1 MDGGGRSARPV
12 SPSADE
18 EAARLA
24 REQYREAGVPLLD
37 ADPLIAPYLTDGEH
51 LLGCR
56 ETATVARVDEAGQAA
71 VRAAGPLYVTDRRLL
86 HLADEVTSLDLTDVI
101 ELAMADD
108 RILITLAGARGVMLD
123 VEDPRQFRVLVAAA
137 KNQLRAA

>member
-1 MDGGGRSARPV
+1 MDGEGRPARPV

-24 REQYREAGVPLLD
+24 RDQYREAGIPLLD
-37 ADPLIAPYLTDGEH
+37 ADPLVGPYLTDGEH

-56 ETATVARVDEAGQAA
+56 ETATLARVDEAGQAA
-71 VRAAGPLYVTDRRLL
+71 IRADGPLYVTDRRLL
-86 HLADEVTSLDLTDVI
+86 HLADEVTSLDLGDVI

-108 RILITLAGARGVMLD
+108 RILVTLAGARGVMLD
-123 VEDPRQFRVLVAAA
+123 VAEPRQFRVLVAAA
-137 KNQLRAA
+137 KNATRVA

>member
-1 MDGGGRSARPV
+1 MIAESDGLRSL
-12 SPSADE
+12 SADE

-24 REQYREAGVPLLD
+24 RDRYREAGIPLLEPD
-37 ADPLIAPYLTDGEH
+37 AAIAPYLADGEH
-51 LLGCR
+51 LLGRR
-56 ETATVARVDEAGQAA
+56 ETAALTRVDDDGQSALRQDG
-71 VRAAGPLYVTDRRLL
+71 VLYVTDRRLL

-137 KNQLRAA
+137 RNQLRAA